1 MEKESVEMD
10 RKQSVEQELRAY
22 LRNGEQVCWQ
32 GKTESFPLLENDAKW
47 LILGKWIGTVVV
59 AFAILMLY
67 IGNNPEWSVK
77 VVGLVLLVGTL
88 LVISPILERN
98 SVLRQQYWITNQRVI
113 LMAKDHSFYYMELS
127 EIDAFQMVKGKTAHD
142 CLVIGSCL
150 FEEINRQLRWRA
162 CHPKTDVQ
170 SDGHADQAMG
180 LVLFN
185 LSNAEGAAAHLR
197 QRKSGT
203 AA

>member
-1 MEKESVEMD
+1 MN
-10 RKQSVEQELRAY
+10 RKQSVEQELQAY
-22 LRNGEQVCWQ
+22 LRNGERVCWQ

-59 AFAILMLY
+59 SFSILMLY
-67 IGNNPEWSVK
+67 ISNNPEWSVK
-77 VVGLVLLVGTL
+77 MVGMVLLVAAL
-88 LVISPILERN
+88 LVVSPIVERN

-113 LMAKDHSFYYMELS
+113 LMTKDRSFYYMELS
-127 EIDAFQMVKGKTAHD
+127 AIDEFQIVKGKTNHD
-142 CLVIGSCL
+142 CLVIGSYL

-170 SDGHADQAMG
+170 SDGNADQALGM
-180 LVLFN
+180 VFFN
-185 LSNAEGAAAHLR
+185 VSNAEGAAAHLR